1 MEITQQLRSFFS
13 IPVQLLLFLGITF
26 AQNSSGAKASLRSES
41 ATTMLQAASQSTLLF
56 CPTLENGPVP
66 RSKTEAGPAPQ
77 PQPGG
82 PHKVTLSWNASVASP
97 NHSAAIGY
105 CLYRSKQIGGTKQN
119 PIFGEPERIN
129 LVSLPGTACMDK
141 FVQNGVTYRYI
152 VTAVN
157 WNSDPSLRSNE
168 AFATIPSDQPLSS
181 SSGSSS
187 APVSCS
193 EPSAQ

>member
-1 MEITQQLRSFFS
+1 MEISQQLRSFFS
-13 IPVQLLLFLGITF
+13 IAVQLLLFLGVTF
-26 AQNSSGAKASLRSES
+26 AQNNSGARASLRSES
-41 ATTMLQAASQSTLLF
+41 ATTMLQAATQSTLPF
-56 CPTLENGPVP
+56 CPMQEKGPVP
-66 RSKTEAGPAPQ
+66 RSETEAGTAPQ

-119 PIFGEPERIN
+119 PIFGKPERIN
-129 LVSLPGTACMDK
+129 LFSVPGTACADK

-157 WNSDPSLRSNE
+157 WNWDPSVRSNE

-181 SSGSSS
+181 SSGSSP

-193 EPSAQ
+193 EPSPQ